1 MLCTTGS
8 IFRCA
13 HFGNLV
19 QSCRL
24 FHRKTTLISR
34 SRGFQVIV
42 GEFLNTYFV
51 KQRKWCCKS
60 LQIWIMHLPS
70 KPIYTDSHYS
80 TILIISPSRWQCVP
94 FSLHSPSYQ
103 IFPLQHFCHHFVLCF
118 FFRFLLTEYTWQA
131 CTKILT
137 TARIRIK
144 SSIVRTI
151 MDILTTFQSYRPMP
165 SSYLLVY
172 FSYFC
177 NATFESIRWI
187 LWSFLYKFSVWL
199 TQTCHSSKYPE
210 SNCIMQFN
218 VFALK

>member
-1 MLCTTGS
+1 MDYAPAQQAN
-8 IFRCA
+8 IY
-13 HFGNLV
+13 
-19 QSCRL
+19 RL
-24 FHRKTTLISR
+24 
-34 SRGFQVIV
+34 
-42 GEFLNTYFV
+42 
-51 KQRKWCCKS
+51 S
-60 LQIWIMHLPS
+60 LLHDINYLTIEVAMC
-70 KPIYTDSHYS
+70 
-80 TILIISPSRWQCVP
+80 TILSPQSVIPDFSTSTFLPP
-94 FSLHSPSYQ
+94 F
-103 IFPLQHFCHHFVLCF
+103 CFVF

-187 LWSFLYKFSVWL
+187 LWSFIYKFSVWL